1 MAEFFE
7 AFEKR
12 PCIYVTDFLS
22 KRVFCLGT
30 SVKMQHQ
37 HQEETSV
44 VVPIPPPPHLSIQV
58 PRSRDLPKKSKPW
71 SNVQLPVDILLLTV
85 EDCEFLACYAYMR
98 NSFKS
103 YHKDLG
109 FVFIGN
115 IGEDEND
122 PLKIALMKCLEGSSG
137 PGGSQTVVKN
147 AVVQLRPKVVYSV
160 GCCIGLKQEKTKI
173 GDVVISSK
181 LMTEAF
187 RTPVGKDIANL
198 VRGAADGWEPPLEN
212 PEAQE
217 IHVHCGGEIL
227 SGVDQ
232 DTAKQHQE
240 LYPSAYAVEM
250 EGKGENY

>member
-1 MAEFFE
+1 
-7 AFEKR
+7 
-12 PCIYVTDFLS
+12 
-22 KRVFCLGT
+22 
-30 SVKMQHQ
+30 MQHQ

-44 VVPIPPPPHLSIQV
+44 AVPRTAPPHLSIKV
-58 PRSRDLPKKSKPW
+58 LKSRDLPKMSKPW
-71 SNVQLPVDILLLTV
+71 NNVQLIPVDILLLTV

-109 FVFIGN
+109 YVFFGN
-115 IGEDEND
+115 MGEDENE
-122 PLKIALMKCLEGSSG
+122 PLKIALMKCFEGSSD

-160 GCCIGLKQEKTKI
+160 GCCIGLKQEKTQI

-181 LMTEAF
+181 LTTETF
-187 RTPVGKDIANL
+187 RTPVGKYMANL
-198 VRGAADGWEPPLEN
+198 VRSAADGWEPPLEN
-212 PEAQE
+212 PEARE

-232 DTAKQHQE
+232 DTAKQHQD

>member
-1 MAEFFE
+1 
-7 AFEKR
+7 
-12 PCIYVTDFLS
+12 
-22 KRVFCLGT
+22 
-30 SVKMQHQ
+30 MQHQ
-37 HQEETSV
+37 HQEKTSV
-44 VVPIPPPPHLSIQV
+44 AVPGTTPPALSIKV
-58 PRSRDLPKKSKPW
+58 PKSRDLLKKSKPW

-85 EDCEFLACYAYMR
+85 EDCEFLACYAYMI

-109 FVFIGN
+109 FVFFGN
-115 IGEDEND
+115 MGEDENE
-122 PLKIALMKCLEGSSG
+122 PLQIALMRCFEGSSC
-137 PGGSQTVVKN
+137 PGGTQTVVKN

-160 GCCIGLKQEKTKI
+160 GCCIGLKQKNTKR

-187 RTPVGKDIANL
+187 RAPVGKDIANL

-212 PEAQE
+212 PEARE
-217 IHVHCGGEIL
+217 IDVHCGGEIL

-232 DTAKQHQE
+232 NIAKQHQA

-250 EGKGENY
+250 EGKGKNY

>member
-1 MAEFFE
+1 
-7 AFEKR
+7 
-12 PCIYVTDFLS
+12 
-22 KRVFCLGT
+22 
-30 SVKMQHQ
+30 MQHQ

-44 VVPIPPPPHLSIQV
+44 AVLRTVPPRLSIKV
-58 PRSRDLPKKSKPW
+58 PKAKDLPDKSKLW
-71 SNVQLPVDILLLTV
+71 STVQLPVDILLLTV
-85 EDCEFLACYAYMR
+85 EECEFLACYAYMR

-109 FVFIGN
+109 FVFIGTM
-115 IGEDEND
+115 GEDENE
-122 PLKIALMKCLEGSSG
+122 PLQIALMKCFEGSSD
-137 PGGSQTVVKN
+137 PGGSQNVVKN

-160 GCCIGLKQEKTKI
+160 GCCIGLKQEKTQI

-181 LMTEAF
+181 LTTESF
-187 RTPVGKDIANL
+187 RAPVGRDIANL
-198 VRGAADGWEPPLEN
+198 VRGAAYGWKPPLEI
-212 PEAQE
+212 PEARE

-250 EGKGENY
+250 EGKGEKYFS

>member
-1 MAEFFE
+1 MY
-7 AFEKR
+7 
-12 PCIYVTDFLS
+12 I
-22 KRVFCLGT
+22 GT
-30 SVKMQHQ
+30 SVKMEHQ

-44 VVPIPPPPHLSIQV
+44 AASRTAPPVLSIKL
-58 PRSRDLPKKSKPW
+58 PKPKDLPKKSKPW
-71 SNVQLPVDILLLTV
+71 SNVKLPVDILLLTV

-109 FVFIGN
+109 FVFFGN
-115 IGEDEND
+115 MGEDDENE
-122 PLKIALMKCLEGSSG
+122 PLKIALMKCCEGSSD
-137 PGGSQTVVKN
+137 PGSSQTVVRN

-160 GCCIGLKQEKTKI
+160 GYCIGLKQEKTEI

-181 LMTEAF
+181 VTTDTF
-187 RTPVGKDIANL
+187 RAPVGKDIANL
-198 VRGAADGWEPPLEN
+198 VRSAADSWEPPLEN

-217 IHVHCGGEIL
+217 IHVLCGGEIL
-227 SGVDQ
+227 SGVDR

-240 LYPSAYAVEM
+240 LYSRAAAVEM